1 MKKTQS
7 GLLAVGGIAVGVA
20 ALSTSSP
27 AGEMDWGA
35 YQVEDRRSGY
45 TYAAAE
51 TRAIQD
57 DDFANPAM
65 IRVDSGE
72 ALWNKVDGEA
82 GNSCASCHGDAAD
95 SMRGV
100 ATSYPKFVGALGKL
114 KNIEQQINYCRT
126 ERMKAGEWKYESS
139 PLLSMTVYVRH
150 QSRGMPISVAID
162 GPAAPYFEK
171 GKAFYNQRRGLLDMA
186 CANCHVGY
194 PGVMIRANILSQGQ
208 TNGFPVYRLKWQ
220 KVGSTHR
227 RFRGCNKQVRAQ
239 PYAYGSEEYVNLEL
253 FVAWRGRGLL
263 VETPAI
269 RN

>member
-1 MKKTQS
+1 MKKTHQ
-7 GLLAVGGIAVGVA
+7 GLLAVIGMAVGA
-20 ALSTSSP
+20 TAFATASP
-27 AGEMDWGA
+27 AQDMDWGA

-45 TYAAAE
+45 TYATAE

-57 DDFANPAM
+57 DNFGNPAM

-72 ALWNKVDGEA
+72 ALWNKVEGEA
-82 GNSCASCHGDAAD
+82 GKSCAECHGGASD

-100 ATSYPKFVGALGKL
+100 ATSYPKYDGALGKL
-114 KNIEQQINYCRT
+114 KNIEQQINACRT
-126 ERMKAGEWKYESS
+126 EQMKAEAWKYESS
-139 PLLSMTVYVRH
+139 ELLSMTVYVRH

-171 GKAFYNQRRGLLDMA
+171 GKEFYYQRRGLLDMS
-186 CANCHVGY
+186 CANCHVDNAG
-194 PGVMIRANILSQGQ
+194 GIIRANTLTQGQ
-208 TNGFPVYRLKWQ
+208 TTGFPVYRLKWQ

-227 RFRGCNKQVRAQ
+227 RFRGCNSQVRST
-239 PYAYGSEEYVNLEL
+239 PYAYGSEEYVDLEL
-253 FVAWRGRGLL
+253 YVAWRGRGLL